1 MGVVVRVR
9 RGVVI
14 VDMVDMPLFFGGFVA
29 IVTMGIGEV
38 EVEVEVGIG
47 AFSDLEK
54 FRGSGDHVRD
64 HRRNSTS
71 TIQLP
76 SSYTRP
82 TLIRLPAEMVVH

>member
-29 IVTMGIGEV
+29 IVTMGIG
-38 EVEVEVGIG
+38 EVEVGIG